1 VSFSPLAAVCEEAP
15 AYQISATELTGAA
28 GSGSFSGKGINS
40 AGLFTPAKAG
50 PGTHTIMNRYVT
62 TSGCADTQYHEIIVH
77 PQPIVN
83 AGDDILVLK
92 GTSTLL
98 KATASGNDLKVLWS
112 PATYLNN
119 PSIINPKSTPLNETL
134 YTLTAVSS
142 EGCTNKDEVLVEI
155 VDKLYIPNAFTPNGD
170 GVNDGWFVPYFNSL
184 TDIDVKIFNRYGQLV
199 FHTSKENKPW
209 DGKVKGIRQ
218 PSGAYVYIVESKE
231 NNIKATGTLV
241 LIQ

>member
-28 GSGSFSGKGINS
+28 GSGSFSGNGINS
-40 AGLFTPAKAG
+40 TGLFAPAKAG

-62 TSGCADTQYHEIIVH
+62 NSGCADTQYHEIIVH